1 MATFWDYSGFCFHKQ
16 KPRVPYERREG
27 TVLREPTLDEIT
39 VEVSL
44 LAGVSCQQ
52 VDAMSH
58 TQFEG
63 AADSCGRPMT
73 A

>member
-27 TVLREPTLDEIT
+27 TVLREPTLEEIT
-39 VEVSL
+39 VDVSL

-52 VDAMSH
+52 VDTMSH
-58 TQFEG
+58 TCKATIRRG
-63 AADSCGRPMT
+63 SR
-73 A
+73 